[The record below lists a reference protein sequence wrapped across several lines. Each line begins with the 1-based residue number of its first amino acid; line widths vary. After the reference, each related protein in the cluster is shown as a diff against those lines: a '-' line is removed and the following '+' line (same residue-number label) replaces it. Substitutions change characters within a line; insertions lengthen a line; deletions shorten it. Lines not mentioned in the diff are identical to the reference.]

1 MAGNLAI
8 LMYTSR
14 VSGWAFNRAMLYTT
28 KEKVKEEEKE
38 ALFY

>member
-28 KEKVKEEEKE
+28 KVKEEKKE